1 MIFPGEDVAISRWL
15 FELPAPG
22 LHHESLVYI
31 VSVKTIHILGELRA
45 QYKSFTSSPLLSL
58 YSTFHQQDL
67 RFDQPKEVKR
77 FSFTDELELLKHV
90 EITL

>member
-22 LHHESLVYI
+22 GLHHESLVYI
-31 VSVKTIHILGELRA
+31 VSVKTMHILSELRA

-58 YSTFHQQDL
+58 YSTFHRQDF

-77 FSFTDELELLKHV
+77 FSFTDELKVPKHV
-90 EITL
+90 VK